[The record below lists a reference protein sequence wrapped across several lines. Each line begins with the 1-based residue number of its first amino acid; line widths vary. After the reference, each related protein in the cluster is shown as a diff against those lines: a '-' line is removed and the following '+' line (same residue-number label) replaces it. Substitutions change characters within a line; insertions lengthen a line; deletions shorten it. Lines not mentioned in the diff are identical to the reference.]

1 MARSTT
7 FKLNITVVNPG
18 SGNKYY
24 IDGILQSYITL
35 FPGCTYEWNQDD
47 SSNGGHPLRFS
58 TTSDGSHGGG
68 SEYTT
73 GVTTSGTP
81 GSATAFTKIEV
92 TSDTPHTL
100 YYYCTQHS
108 GMGNEVSVPEN
119 FSLSSTN
126 DRIIAG
132 GGETA
137 AGSFQGS
144 IDIVQIRSKGN
155 ASDYG
160 DLSHAR
166 QGLAN
171 GCISSTTRG
180 LFYAGDDSGPSTYVD
195 TIDFITMAT
204 TGNATDFGNATSDDS
219 GGGGFSNTTRGG
231 RGGGFTGT
239 GNPFGVNIID
249 YVTIATTG
257 NATDFGDLSSV
268 RYSVSGLSSS
278 TRGIFGGGAVY
289 TGSTV
294 YTDTMEYIT
303 IASTG
308 NVTDFGNLLGAA
320 DNMLSASSATRGL
333 YLGGI
338 ASSGAP
344 AVQNVIQYI
353 TIASTGNA
361 QDFGDLAVTVRS
373 GGPGSNSISSITMGG
388 YSGPSKSNVIQ
399 ETTIATTGNAAD
411 FGDLTQTRADN
422 PGTVSPSHGGLQ

>member
-1 MARSTT
+1 MARATSFTY
-7 FKLNITVVNPG
+7 KVTVVSTG
-18 SGNKYY
+18 SGNKYV
-24 IDGILQSYITL
+24 IDGNQQQYVILS
-35 FPGCTYEWNQDD
+35 PGGTFRFDQAD
-47 SSNGGHPLRFS
+47 SSNSGHPFRFS
-58 TTSDGSHGGG
+58 ETDNGSHAGG
-68 SEYTT
+68 SAYTT
-73 GVTTSGTP
+73 GVTVAGTP
-81 GSATAFTKIEV
+81 GNSGAYTEIEV

-108 GMGNEVSVPEN
+108 GMGGEVNTPEN

-132 GGETA
+132 GGDTA
-137 AGSFQGS
+137 GGNFSNT
-144 IDIVQIRSKGN
+144 IDIVQVRSKGN

-160 DLSHAR
+160 DLALGR
-166 QGLAN
+166 QSLAN

-180 LFYAGDDSGPSTYVD
+180 LFYAGDDSGPSVYVNN
-195 TIDFITMAT
+195 IDFITMASV
-204 TGNATDFGNATSDDS
+204 GNAVDFGDATADDS
-219 GGGGFSNTTRGG
+219 GGGGFSNATRGG
-231 RGGGFTGT
+231 RGGGFTGA
-239 GNPFGVNIID
+239 GNPFGSNIID

-268 RYSVSGLSSS
+268 RYSDSGLSSS

-289 TGSTV
+289 TGTTV
-294 YTDTMEYIT
+294 YTNIMEYIT

-308 NVTDFGNLLGAA
+308 NVTDFGDILGAA

-344 AVQNVIQYI
+344 SVQNVIQYI

-361 QDFGDLAVTVRS
+361 QDFGDLATAVRS
-373 GGPGSNSISSITMGG
+373 GGPGSNSISGITMGG
-388 YSGPSKSNVIQ
+388 YTPSLSNVIQ
-399 ETTIATTGNAAD
+399 EVTIASTGDAAD
-411 FGDLTQTRADN
+411 FGDLTQTRGDN

>member
-1 MARSTT
+1 MARATSFTY
-7 FKLNITVVNPG
+7 KVTVVSTG
-18 SGNKYY
+18 SGNKYV
-24 IDGILQSYITL
+24 IDGNQQQYVIL
-35 FPGCTYEWNQDD
+35 FPGGTFRFDQAD
-47 SSNGGHPLRFS
+47 SSNSGHPFRFS
-58 TTSDGSHGGG
+58 ETDNGSHAGG
-68 SEYTT
+68 SAYTT
-73 GVTTSGTP
+73 GVTVAGTP
-81 GSATAFTKIEV
+81 GNSGAYTEIEV

-108 GMGNEVSVPEN
+108 GMGGEVNTPEN

-132 GGETA
+132 GGDTA
-137 AGSFQGS
+137 GGNFSNT
-144 IDIVQIRSKGN
+144 IDIVQVRSKGN

-160 DLSHAR
+160 DLALGR
-166 QGLAN
+166 QSLAN

-180 LFYAGDDSGPSTYVD
+180 LFYAGDDSGPSVYVNN
-195 TIDFITMAT
+195 IDFITMASV
-204 TGNATDFGNATSDDS
+204 GNAVDFGDATADDS

-231 RGGGFTGT
+231 RGGGFTGA
-239 GNPFGVNIID
+239 GNPFGSNIID

-268 RYSVSGLSSS
+268 RYSDSGLSSS

-289 TGSTV
+289 TGTTV
-294 YTDTMEYIT
+294 YTNIMEYIT

-308 NVTDFGNLLGAA
+308 NVTDFGDILGAA

-344 AVQNVIQYI
+344 SVQNVIQYI

-361 QDFGDLAVTVRS
+361 QDFGDLATAVRS
-373 GGPGSNSISSITMGG
+373 GGPGSNSISGITMGG
-388 YSGPSKSNVIQ
+388 YTPSLSNVIQ
-399 ETTIATTGNAAD
+399 EVTIASTGDAAD
-411 FGDLTQTRADN
+411 FGDLTQTRGDN

>member
-1 MARSTT
+1 MARATSFTY
-7 FKLNITVVNPG
+7 KVTVVSTG
-18 SGNKYY
+18 SGNKYV
-24 IDGILQSYITL
+24 IDGNQQQYVTL
-35 FPGCTYEWNQDD
+35 FNGGTFRFDQAD
-47 SSNGGHPLRFS
+47 SSNSGHPFRFS
-58 TTSDGSHGGG
+58 ETDNGSHAGG
-68 SEYTT
+68 SAYTT
-73 GVTTSGTP
+73 GVTVAGTP
-81 GSATAFTKIEV
+81 GNSGAYTEIEV

-108 GMGNEVSVPEN
+108 GMGGEVNTPEN

-132 GGETA
+132 GGDTA
-137 AGSFQGS
+137 GGNFSNT
-144 IDIVQIRSKGN
+144 IDIVQVRSKGN

-160 DLSHAR
+160 DLALGR
-166 QGLAN
+166 QSLAN

-180 LFYAGDDSGPSTYVD
+180 LFYAGDDSGPSVYVNN
-195 TIDFITMAT
+195 IDFITMASV
-204 TGNATDFGNATSDDS
+204 GNAVDFGDATADDS

-231 RGGGFTGT
+231 RGGGFTGA
-239 GNPFGVNIID
+239 GNPFGSNIID

-268 RYSVSGLSSS
+268 RYSDSGLSSS

-289 TGSTV
+289 TGTTV
-294 YTDTMEYIT
+294 YTNIMEYIT

-308 NVTDFGNLLGAA
+308 NVTDFGDILGAA

-344 AVQNVIQYI
+344 SVQNVIQYI

-361 QDFGDLAVTVRS
+361 QDFGDLATAVRS
-373 GGPGSNSISSITMGG
+373 GGPGSNSISGITMGG
-388 YSGPSKSNVIQ
+388 YTPSLSNVIQ
-399 ETTIATTGNAAD
+399 EVTIASTGDAAD
-411 FGDLTQTRADN
+411 FGDLTQTRGDN

>member
-1 MARSTT
+1 VARATSFTY
-7 FKLNITVVNPG
+7 KVTVVSTG
-18 SGNKYY
+18 SGNKYV
-24 IDGILQSYITL
+24 IDGNQQQYVIL
-35 FPGCTYEWNQDD
+35 FPGGTFRFDQAD
-47 SSNGGHPLRFS
+47 SSNSGHPFRFS
-58 TTSDGSHGGG
+58 ETDNGSHAGG
-68 SEYTT
+68 SAYTT
-73 GVTTSGTP
+73 GVTVAGTP
-81 GSATAFTKIEV
+81 GNSGAYTEIEV

-108 GMGNEVSVPEN
+108 GMGGEVNTPEN

-132 GGETA
+132 GGDTA
-137 AGSFQGS
+137 GGNFSNT
-144 IDIVQIRSKGN
+144 IDIVQVRSKGN

-160 DLSHAR
+160 DLALGR
-166 QGLAN
+166 QSLAN

-180 LFYAGDDSGPSTYVD
+180 LFYAGDDSGPSVYVNN
-195 TIDFITMAT
+195 IDFITMASV
-204 TGNATDFGNATSDDS
+204 GNAVDFGDATADDS

-231 RGGGFTGT
+231 RGGGFTGA
-239 GNPFGVNIID
+239 GNPFGSNIID

-268 RYSVSGLSSS
+268 RYSDSGLSSS

-289 TGSTV
+289 TGTTV
-294 YTDTMEYIT
+294 YTNIMEYIT

-308 NVTDFGNLLGAA
+308 NVTDFGDILGAA

-344 AVQNVIQYI
+344 SVQNVIQYI

-361 QDFGDLAVTVRS
+361 QDFGDLATAVRS
-373 GGPGSNSISSITMGG
+373 GGPGSNSISGITMGG
-388 YSGPSKSNVIQ
+388 YTPSLSNVIQ
-399 ETTIATTGNAAD
+399 EVTIASTGDAAD
-411 FGDLTQTRADN
+411 FGDLTQTRGDN